1 VGLGIPGRDAYG
13 PTSLRPVRYTTSG
26 HLLEMTSDC
35 GDAGGASYVG
45 YAASGHQL
53 LLYWEFLYQGGIV
66 YTYRRQ

>member
-1 VGLGIPGRDAYG
+1 
-13 PTSLRPVRYTTSG
+13 
-26 HLLEMTSDC
+26 MTSDC